1 MDQAARNHPKV
12 KLPKTKPKLKAIKK
26 TKARLYH
33 RSPYLYLNLIYLLKP
48 TVIFLDR
55 FYASDIQLRERNEI
69 PSSKLACDF
78 LPI

>member
-1 MDQAARNHPKV
+1 
-12 KLPKTKPKLKAIKK
+12 
-26 TKARLYH
+26 
-33 RSPYLYLNLIYLLKP
+33 
-48 TVIFLDR
+48 VIFLDR